1 MESVD
6 NSMDLRKSP
15 RAQLRMPVRLRWQG
29 SFGMRLEITE
39 TLDVSREGMLIV
51 RSDPHG
57 VSSRVWVTFPF
68 EPSSAAAVQPETPAT
83 VVRVQQEKAGGY
95 RVALKLELPK
105 RDIFPPAHVERRRD
119 PRVPFALPIFVRPKN
134 TPWPE
139 ESMTRDISKGGAL
152 IDTSHV
158 YRIGESVLAK
168 IPWGEWSNVGE
179 IPGRIVRVESR
190 RESYGGLLDQGGD
203 ISISSNLRSVAVE
216 WKPESA
222 GPAVVREEPAAPS
235 LPAVPRFKLL

>member
-1 MESVD
+1 MESID

-15 RAQLRMPVRLRWQG
+15 RAALRMPVRLRWQG

-68 EPSSAAAVQPETPAT
+68 ERSSAAAVQPETPAT
-83 VVRVQQEKAGGY
+83 VIRVQQEKAGSY

-105 RDIFPPAHVERRRD
+105 RDVPPPANVERRRA

-152 IDTSHV
+152 IDTSHLYHV
-158 YRIGESVLAK
+158 GDSVLAK
-168 IPWGEWSNVGE
+168 IPWGEWSNIGE
-179 IPGRIVRVESR
+179 IPGQIVRVETR
-190 RESYGGLLDQGGD
+190 RESYGGSLDQGGD
-203 ISISSNLRSVAVE
+203 ISMGSNLRAVAVE
-216 WKPESA
+216 WRPESA
-222 GPAVVREEPAAPS
+222 STAVVHEEPAEPS
-235 LPAVPRFKLL
+235 LPRVPRFKLL